1 MDEVTST
8 FWLWRTALEM
18 ENLSR
23 MKLECFSLRAPI
35 RQVLQIRLMMDRASE
50 IRSMEEEKFRRKI
63 RHMRGLYTCSSNEQ
77 LHMFSPPPHS
87 FVEGFLS
94 CVPNY
99 HGGGGDNACYNS
111 SRGENVY

>member
-23 MKLECFSLRAPI
+23 MKLECFSL
-35 RQVLQIRLMMDRASE
+35 RLMMDRASE

>member
-1 MDEVTST
+1 MLNWSQKTKIVFCDFLAKSITISPG
-8 FWLWRTALEM
+8 
-18 ENLSR
+18 
-23 MKLECFSLRAPI
+23 API